1 MTTPVNGLGPIAP
14 VMPVAGVTPTAPGR
28 EATAAA
34 AGPSFAET
42 LQQALAATNALQLEA
57 GHQAELLAAG
67 LVDDAHTVTIAAE
80 RASLALQ
87 LTVAV
92 RNKVV
97 EAYQEIM
104 RMQV

>member
-1 MTTPVNGLGPIAP
+1 MSTPIDRIGALPP
-14 VMPVAGVTPTAPGR
+14 VKPTAALGQ
-28 EATAAA
+28 AQAAANTA

-42 LQQALAATNALQLEA
+42 LQQALATTNALQIEA
-57 GHQAELLAAG
+57 GQQAELLAAG
-67 LVDDAHTVTIAAE
+67 LVDDAHSVTIAAE

-92 RNKVV
+92 RNKAL

>member
-1 MTTPVNGLGPIAP
+1 MTGPIAP
-14 VMPVAGVTPTAPGR
+14 IGAIRPLAPVAGA
-28 EATAAA
+28 AQAAA
-34 AGPSFAET
+34 PAAATQAGPSFAET
-42 LQQALAATNALQLEA
+42 LQQALAATNDLQLEA
-57 GHQAELLAAG
+57 GRQAELLAAG

-92 RNKVV
+92 RNKVL

>member
-1 MTTPVNGLGPIAP
+1 MPTPIDP
-14 VMPVAGVTPTAPGR
+14 VGALPPVKP
-28 EATAAA
+28 AAA
-34 AGPSFAET
+34 IGQAQNAPNPAATGPSFAET
-42 LQQALAATNALQLEA
+42 LQQALAATNALQIEA

-92 RNKVV
+92 RNKAL